1 MGQQDAKAQLSP
13 PLKRV
18 DAPHHHLQAEP
29 IFGFQAFEQ
38 IVLNAPVAISIT
50 DKEGKILLVNQMF
63 LDITE
68 YSEADLIGHN
78 SSILSYKATPKS
90 VYEHLWNTIKGGHH
104 WQGQLINRKKSGLPY
119 IADISI
125 SCFKNNNNE
134 SCYYAMHRDISEQ
147 HHLQT
152 HQKNQA
158 IMFQAVLNAAPMA
171 ITLIDNQ
178 HSVLFSNQRFDKMAE
193 NIAKSPINLLLESIY
208 DEYGYDSIESFMG
221 SRQQK
226 FKGIHISHN
235 GPMRERWFDYAL
247 VKIPVS
253 DTTAETYF
261 KPEDDYYTVIAISE
275 RTREK
280 LLVEERRINAV
291 KLMTGDNKYVH
302 AMQEG
307 LMATLH
313 QLQGPFNMI
322 ESAVNILKKT
332 NGSCPG
338 LMAMDDAMAIA
349 MDAMDEIKQAIPER
363 HSEAFQSVNIN
374 QIIRDATAI
383 STDDLLLSSTKL
395 DLHLSTELSTINGM
409 PHRLILALKQ
419 VIDNAIDAIQSAKPV
434 ERVVTIS
441 SHESPAEIHI
451 TVEDSGHG
459 IDEKLRLTVFQ
470 PFYSTKPLHHS
481 GCRGIGLSIVQ
492 QVLNEHS
499 ATVSIASSSSHGG
512 AKVTFTFPKQ
522 EW

>member
-1 MGQQDAKAQLSP
+1 MGQLDAKA
-13 PLKRV
+13 PLETRLNTV
-18 DAPHHHLQAEP
+18 NASQNRLLAEP
-29 IFGFQAFEQ
+29 AFGFQAFEQ

-50 DKEGKILLVNQMF
+50 DKDGQILLVNQMF
-63 LDITE
+63 IDITE
-68 YSEADLIGHN
+68 YSQAELIGNN

-90 VYEHLWNTIKGGHH
+90 VYENLWNTIKGGHH

-134 SCYYAMHRDISEQ
+134 ICYYAMHRDISEQ

-152 HQKNQA
+152 HLKNQA

-178 HSVLFSNQRFDKMAE
+178 NNILFSNQRFDKMAD
-193 NIAKSPINLLLESIY
+193 NIAGSPVDLLLESIHE
-208 DEYGYDSIESFMG
+208 EYGHSNIESFMG
-221 SRQQK
+221 KRQQK

-261 KPEDDYYTVIAISE
+261 KPEDDYYTVIAINE

-291 KLMTGDNKYVH
+291 KLMVGDNKYVH
-302 AMQEG
+302 AMQEA

-338 LMAMDDAMAIA
+338 LIAMDDAMAIA
-349 MDAMDEIKQAIPER
+349 IDAMDDIKQAIPER
-363 HSEAFQSVNIN
+363 HNEAFQPININ
-374 QIIRDATAI
+374 QVIRDATAI
-383 STDDLLLSSTKL
+383 GTDDLLLSSTKL
-395 DLHLSTELSTINGM
+395 DLHLRTELSTINGM
-409 PHRLILALKQ
+409 PHRLVLALKQ
-419 VIDNAIDAIQSAKPV
+419 VLDNAIDAIQSAKPI
-434 ERVVTIS
+434 ERVIAIS
-441 SHESPAEIHI
+441 SYESDTEIQI
-451 TVEDSGHG
+451 TVEDSGNG
-459 IDEKLRLTVFQ
+459 IDEKSRLIVFQ

-499 ATVSIASSSSHGG
+499 ATVSIGQSQRHGG
-512 AKVTFTFPKQ
+512 AKITFTFPKQ
-522 EW
+522 EG